1 MVFPAAAAEEVIIP
15 SDLVHLA
22 VDTAVEVA
30 DPLTVG
36 HQEAIGRQAREDPME
51 DLHIM
56 AAVMAAVMVAAMG
69 DHIVG
74 DRQCMAGSESDA

>member
-1 MVFPAAAAEEVIIP
+1 VVFPAAAAEEVIIP

-56 AAVMAAVMVAAMG
+56 AAVMVAAMG

>member
-1 MVFPAAAAEEVIIP
+1 VVFPAAAAEEVIIP

-56 AAVMAAVMVAAMG
+56 AAAMG
-69 DHIVG
+69 GRIDG
-74 DRQCMAGSESDA
+74 ARQCMAGSESDA